1 MGPFTITRLKAY
13 HNAVPELSWLFSGT
27 MRIQNSRFP
36 LFQKNVSTFL
46 TIIPTL
52 WYIDYMVKPY
62 LEHLKH
68 LLQSIPIFIAVL
80 AIAGLGTLKAGQITC
95 EPDCSMHSPKMHQ
108 ASCCNTPG
116 TSHAKMLSSN
126 VQENHQDSSSDCD
139 GTLCIDSSFEVR
151 EIAANVSNSL
161 DTTAASQLSHLSAAT
176 VLHSPQKSSGQPYYP
191 EKTIPIYM
199 LTCVYL
205 I

>member
-1 MGPFTITRLKAY
+1 M
-13 HNAVPELSWLFSGT
+13 
-27 MRIQNSRFP
+27 
-36 LFQKNVSTFL
+36 FQRSVSTFL
-46 TIIPTL
+46 TIVPTL
-52 WYIDYMVKPY
+52 WYKDYMVKRY
-62 LEHLKH
+62 LHHLKH
-68 LLQSIPIFIAVL
+68 LLQSIPIFIVVL

-95 EPDCSMHSPKMHQ
+95 EPDCSMHPPKMHQ
-108 ASCCNTPG
+108 VSCCNTPG
-116 TSHAKMLSSN
+116 TSN
-126 VQENHQDSSSDCD
+126 VQENHQGPSSDCD

-151 EIAANVSNSL
+151 EIAVNVSDSI
-161 DTTAASQLSHLSAAT
+161 DTPAASQLLQLSAAT